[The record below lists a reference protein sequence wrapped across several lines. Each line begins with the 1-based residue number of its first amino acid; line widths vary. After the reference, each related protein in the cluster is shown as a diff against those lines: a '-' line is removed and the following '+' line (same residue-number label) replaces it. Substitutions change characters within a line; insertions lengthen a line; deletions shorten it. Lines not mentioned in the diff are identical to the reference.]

1 MSSSRLGSLIRK
13 EFLQIVR
20 DPRTLV
26 LTFIF
31 PIVMLFL
38 LGYAATND
46 VKNISLAVYDQD
58 NTAYSRALLDSFRAA
73 DYFRIDY
80 MAGSEDQIRE
90 LIDGNLA
97 RAALIIPPGYGET
110 IAGGGNAEVAFI
122 LDGSDPTVASTAL
135 SAATLIGQ
143 ANATR
148 ILNQRMALSGQGAGL
163 SLPLEIRTQV
173 WYNPALVSSY
183 YMIPGLVGMILQFLT
198 TLLTATSIVRERERG
213 TIEQLIVTPL
223 RSWELMVGKLT
234 PYVLIAF
241 FDTIEVLAIGVLVF
255 DVPING
261 SLGLLLLLSALF
273 LVTTLGIGLLIS
285 TVAHTQQEA
294 MLTTMFTIM
303 PSIFLSGFFFPL
315 AAMPAVLQW
324 ISYLIPLRYYLIIV
338 RGIILK
344 GVGAAAIWPEI
355 AALSIFAVVV
365 MGAAAGRF
373 RKRLD

>member
-58 NTAYSRALLDSFRAA
+58 NTAYSRALQDSFRAA

-80 MAGSEDQIRE
+80 MVGSEDQIRA

-148 ILNQRMALSGQGAGL
+148 ILNQRMALSGQGTGL

>member
-80 MAGSEDQIRE
+80 MAGSEDQIRA
-90 LIDGNLA
+90 LIDSNLA

-148 ILNQRMALSGQGAGL
+148 ILNHRMALSGQGTGL